1 MGKIHASKAS
11 EKNIFSRL
19 MDQARNRSMGNK
31 FIVLLILAIVF
42 GGCKQEE
49 KEPVAEEVPVT
60 VPDVYEFGFNL
71 NKYVVKKDTIRSG
84 DSFGTILERY
94 NIGYPRIYNIVE
106 NAKDSFDIRKLQIG
120 KPYTLL
126 CAKDSLQTPECF
138 IYQPNNIDY
147 VVIHFADT
155 IMAYNKSKPVSVVQ
169 KEASGI
175 INSTLSETM
184 EDQGL
189 PNDLIYDMSDIYAWT
204 INFFKLQKGD
214 NFKIIYNERY
224 IEDSIYVGIKN
235 IEAAYFQHKGEDFYA
250 FGFSP
255 DTLSKKFEFYDDKG
269 KSLKKAFLKSPIK
282 FSRISSRFN
291 LNRRIAYYGFAL
303 RPHKGTDFAASIGT
317 PILAT
322 ANGTVIESTQKG
334 GNGKYV
340 KIKHSDTYSTQ
351 YLHMSRQAVK
361 KGQYVKQGDVIGYV
375 GMTGNSGGPHVCY
388 RFWKNGKQVD
398 PLKEKLPTSET
409 IPEHLKNKYWD
420 HIKPLKVCLDA
431 ISFKY
436 QNKAVIKQGEKITK
450 N

>member
-1 MGKIHASKAS
+1 
-11 EKNIFSRL
+11 
-19 MDQARNRSMGNK
+19 MDKARNRRMGNK
-31 FIVLLILAIVF
+31 FIVLLIFAIIFV
-42 GGCKQEE
+42 GCKQQEE
-49 KEPVAEEVPVT
+49 QPILDEIDLVEP
-60 VPDVYEFGFNL
+60 DIFEFGFNL
-71 NKYVVKKDTIRSG
+71 NKFVVKRDTIRSG
-84 DSFGTILERY
+84 DSFGAILGRN

-106 NAKDSFDIRKLQIG
+106 NARDSFDIRKLQIG

-126 CAKDSLQTPECF
+126 CSKDSLQTPECF

-155 IMAYNKSKPVSVVQ
+155 IMAYNKSKPVSIVK

-175 INSTLSETM
+175 VMSTLSETM
-184 EDQGL
+184 ESQGL
-189 PNDLIYDMSDIYAWT
+189 PNQLIYEMSDIYAWT

-214 NFKIIYNERY
+214 KFKIIYNERY

-235 IEAAYFQHKGEDFYA
+235 IDAAYFQHKGEDFYA
-250 FGFSP
+250 FSFAA
-255 DTLSKKFEFYDDKG
+255 DTISKKIDYFDDKA

-322 ANGTVIESTQKG
+322 ANGSVIESTQKG

-351 YLHMSRQAVK
+351 YLHMSRQTVK

-375 GMTGNSGGPHVCY
+375 GMTGNTGGPHVCY

-398 PLKEKLPTSET
+398 PFKEKLPTSES
-409 IPEHLKNKYWD
+409 IPENLKDKYAE
-420 HIKPLKVCLDA
+420 HIKPLKVSLDN
-431 ISFKY
+431 ISYKY
-436 QNKAVIKQGEKITK
+436 QNKAVIKQGEKISKTK
-450 N
+450 